1 MENVKEALKT
11 ILDGVNGLVDTKK
24 VIGEP
29 FTIGDTT
36 VIPFIESSIGMG
48 VGEFSNKS
56 DKSAGGMAMKVSPIA
71 CLVIQNGFTKL
82 INIQNQDPV
91 TKALDMIPDLVD
103 KLTVRKHQLS
113 DEVEEAIDDLD
124 TEFYNIDSE
133 EE

>member
-1 MENVKEALKT
+1 MENVKESLKT

-82 INIQNQDPV
+82 INIQNQDPI

-113 DEVEEAIDDLD
+113 DEVEDAIDDLD
-124 TEFYNIDSE
+124 TEFYNVD
-133 EE
+133 

>member
-48 VGEFSNKS
+48 VGEFSNK
-56 DKSAGGMAMKVSPIA
+56 DNKSAGGMAMKVSPIA

-124 TEFYNIDSE
+124 TEFYNVENE
-133 EE
+133 EK

>member
-1 MENVKEALKT
+1 MENVKETLKT

-48 VGEFSNKS
+48 VGEFSNNA

-82 INIQNQDPV
+82 INIQNQDPI

-113 DEVEEAIDDLD
+113 EEVEDAIDDLD
-124 TEFYNIDSE
+124 TEFYNIESE
-133 EE
+133 E

>member
-1 MENVKEALKT
+1 MENVKESLKT

-48 VGEFSNKS
+48 VGEFSNKD

-82 INIQNQDPV
+82 INIQNQDPI

-124 TEFYNIDSE
+124 TEFYNVE
-133 EE
+133 NAE

>member
-1 MENVKEALKT
+1 MENVKDALKT

-48 VGEFSNKS
+48 VGEFSNKD

-82 INIQNQDPV
+82 INIQNQDPI

-124 TEFYNIDSE
+124 TEFYNVE
-133 EE
+133 

>member
-48 VGEFSNKS
+48 VGEFSNKA
-56 DKSAGGMAMKVSPIA
+56 DKSAGGMAMKVTPIA

-82 INIQNQDPV
+82 INIQNQDPI

-113 DEVEEAIDDLD
+113 EEVEEAIDDLD
-124 TEFYNIDSE
+124 TEFYNVDNE
-133 EE
+133 K

>member
-124 TEFYNIDSE
+124 TEFYNIENE
-133 EE
+133 EK

>member
-1 MENVKEALKT
+1 MENVKESLKT

-48 VGEFSNKS
+48 VGEFSNK
-56 DKSAGGMAMKVSPIA
+56 DNKSAGGMAMKVSPIA

-82 INIQNQDPV
+82 INIQNQDPI

-124 TEFYNIDSE
+124 TEFYNIENE
-133 EE
+133 EK

>member
-11 ILDGVNGLVDTKK
+11 ILDGVNGLIDTKK

-56 DKSAGGMAMKVSPIA
+56 DKNAGGMAMKVSPIA

-82 INIQNQDPV
+82 INIQNQDPI

>member
-1 MENVKEALKT
+1 MENVKESIKT

-48 VGEFSNKS
+48 VGEFSNK
-56 DKSAGGMAMKVSPIA
+56 DNKSAGGMAMKVSPIA

-82 INIQNQDPV
+82 ISIQNQDPI

-124 TEFYNIDSE
+124 TEFYNIE
-133 EE
+133 NE

>member
-1 MENVKEALKT
+1 MENVKETLKT

-48 VGEFSNKS
+48 VGEFSNKA

-82 INIQNQDPV
+82 INIQNQDPI

-113 DEVEEAIDDLD
+113 EEVEDAIDDLD
-124 TEFYNIDSE
+124 TEFYNIESE
-133 EE
+133 E

>member
-48 VGEFSNKS
+48 VGEFSNKV

-82 INIQNQDPV
+82 INIQNQDPI

-113 DEVEEAIDDLD
+113 EEVEDAIDDLD
-124 TEFYNIDSE
+124 TEFYNIESE
-133 EE
+133 E

>member
-1 MENVKEALKT
+1 MENVKESLKT

-82 INIQNQDPV
+82 INIQNQDPI

-113 DEVEEAIDDLD
+113 DEVEDAIDDLD
-124 TEFYNIDSE
+124 TEFYNIE
-133 EE
+133 NE

>member
-1 MENVKEALKT
+1 MENVKESLKT

-48 VGEFSNKS
+48 VGEFSNK
-56 DKSAGGMAMKVSPIA
+56 DNKSAGGMAMKVSPIA

-82 INIQNQDPV
+82 INIQNQDPI

-103 KLTVRKHQLS
+103 KLTIRKHQLS

-124 TEFYNIDSE
+124 TEFYNVE
-133 EE
+133 NAE

>member
-48 VGEFSNKS
+48 VGEFSNKD

-82 INIQNQDPV
+82 INIQNQDPI

-124 TEFYNIDSE
+124 TEFYNVENE
-133 EE
+133 E